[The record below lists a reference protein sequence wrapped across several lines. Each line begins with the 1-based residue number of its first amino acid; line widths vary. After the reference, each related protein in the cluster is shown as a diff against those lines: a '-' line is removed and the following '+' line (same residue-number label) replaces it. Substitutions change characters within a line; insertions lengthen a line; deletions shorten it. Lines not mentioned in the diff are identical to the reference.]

1 MAIIMVSKTEDGGS
15 IPSHP
20 AIFYCGII
28 IAMMYIFKDMS
39 KKKTSNKI
47 KRVTLKEIVDAFYS
61 GVSVCKIT
69 KMAQQLVKQEEVR
82 KY

>member
-1 MAIIMVSKTEDGGS
+1 VTAWKDSTNLLWHNNCNDV
-15 IPSHP
+15 
-20 AIFYCGII
+20 
-28 IAMMYIFKDMS
+28 YIFKDMS
-39 KKKTSNKI
+39 KKKTSKKI
-47 KRVTLKEIVDAFYS
+47 KRVSMKEIVDAFYS

>member
-1 MAIIMVSKTEDGGS
+1 M
-15 IPSHP
+15 P
-20 AIFYCGII
+20 
-28 IAMMYIFKDMS
+28 